1 MLSQIG
7 RNSALGK
14 MRGQAGMHRDDG
26 ETISADVASPVGS
39 SGNAPQQRRL
49 TPLAGALSLIAVETA
64 ADRTRF
70 LELPYRLYA
79 SDPHFVPPLR
89 SEMQALIGGIKGNPW
104 FEHGRARFWMVA
116 RDGEIV
122 GRISA
127 QVDQLVLQH
136 MGAGTG
142 HWGMFECIDDQAVAD
157 LLIDTAETWLRG
169 QGMVRAQGPFSLS
182 IWDEPGL
189 LVEGFDRPPTVM
201 MGHHLPYYQKLV
213 LARGYVGIK
222 DLHTWGLRIEQPF
235 PEIVQRIVAASERN
249 VRLVTRPVDKSRF
262 AEEAALI
269 LDILND
275 AWSTNW
281 GFVPLTPA
289 EIAHVGKKLK
299 PIVFEDLI
307 RIAEYD
313 GVAVGFLIALPD
325 INELT
330 RDLGGNLFPFGWA
343 KLLWRLRKP
352 QVKTIRVPLMG
363 IRKSLQG
370 HRVASLMAFQMIEY
384 IRRVA
389 VEKYGAQEG
398 EIGWIL
404 DDNGPMRS
412 IADAIDSKVTRTYR
426 VYEKTL

>member
-1 MLSQIG
+1 M
-7 RNSALGK
+7 
-14 MRGQAGMHRDDG
+14 
-26 ETISADVASPVGS
+26 ASG
-39 SGNAPQQRRL
+39 L
-49 TPLAGALSLIAVETA
+49 KLIAVETP

-70 LELPYRLYA
+70 VDLVWRLYA
-79 SDPHFVPPLR
+79 DDPNWVPPLK
-89 SEMQALIGGIKGNPW
+89 SEMHALIGDIKSNPW
-104 FEHGRARFWMVA
+104 FGHAEAKFWMVE
-116 RDGEIV
+116 RDGVIV

-136 MGAGTG
+136 IGPGLG

-157 LLIDTAETWLRG
+157 LLIETAEAWLRAK
-169 QGMVRAQGPFSLS
+169 GMTRAQGPFSLS

-189 LVEGFDRPPTVM
+189 LVQGFEGPPTVM
-201 MGHHLPYYQKLV
+201 MGHHLAYYERLITTH
-213 LARGYVGIK
+213 GYAGVK
-222 DLHTWGLRIEQPF
+222 DLHTWSLPIEQPF
-235 PEIVQRIVAASERN
+235 PEMVQRIVAFSERN
-249 VRLVTRPVDKSRF
+249 TKLVTRPVDKTNF
-262 AEEAALI
+262 EAEAALI

-275 AWSTNW
+275 AWSDNW

-299 PIVFEDLI
+299 PIVFNNLI
-307 RIAEYD
+307 RVAEYE
-313 GVAVGFLIALPD
+313 GVPVGFMITLPD

-330 RDLGGNLFPFGWA
+330 RDLNGSLFPFGWA

-352 QVKTIRVPLMG
+352 KVKRMRVPLMG

-384 IRRVA
+384 IRRDA
-389 VEKYGAQEG
+389 IAEFGASEG

-412 IADAIDSKVTRTYR
+412 IADAIDSHVTRTYR
-426 VYEKTL
+426 VYEKAL

>member
-1 MLSQIG
+1 MPG
-7 RNSALGK
+7 G
-14 MRGQAGMHRDDG
+14 
-26 ETISADVASPVGS
+26 
-39 SGNAPQQRRL
+39 L
-49 TPLAGALSLIAVETA
+49 TLVAVETA
-64 ADRTRF
+64 ADRARF
-70 LELPYRLYA
+70 IELPYRLYA
-79 SDPHFVPPLR
+79 ADPSFVPPLR
-89 SEMQALIGGIKGNPW
+89 SEAAALIGGIKGNPW
-104 FEHGRARFWMVA
+104 FEHAHAKFWLVV
-116 RDGEIV
+116 RNGIDV

-127 QVDQLVLQH
+127 QVDTLVIEH
-136 MGAGTG
+136 IGAGTG

-157 LLIDTAETWLRG
+157 LLLDTSEAWLRG
-169 QGMVRAQGPFSLS
+169 EGMTRAQGPFSLS

-189 LVEGFDRPPTVM
+189 LVDGFDRPPTVM
-201 MGHHLPYYQKLV
+201 MGHHLAYYQRLIT
-213 LARGYVGIK
+213 ARGYAAIK
-222 DLHTWGLRIEQPF
+222 DMHTWEVPITEPF

-249 VRLVTRPVDKSRF
+249 PKLVTRTVNKARF

-289 EIAHVGKKLK
+289 EVAFVGKKLK

-307 RIAEYD
+307 RIAEYE
-313 GVAVGFLIALPD
+313 GVPVGFMIALPD

-330 RDLGGNLFPFGWA
+330 VDLGGRLFPFGWA

-352 QVKTIRVPLMG
+352 KVRRIRVPLMG

-389 VEKYGAQEG
+389 VAEYGATSG

-412 IADAIDSKVTRTYR
+412 IADAIGSKVTRTYR
-426 VYEKTL
+426 VFEKAL

>member
-1 MLSQIG
+1 M
-7 RNSALGK
+7 
-14 MRGQAGMHRDDG
+14 
-26 ETISADVASPVGS
+26 
-39 SGNAPQQRRL
+39 
-49 TPLAGALSLIAVETA
+49 AGALRIMPVATA
-64 ADRTRF
+64 ADRARF
-70 LELPYRLYA
+70 VELPSTLYA
-79 SDPHFVPPLR
+79 RDPHFVPPLR
-89 SEMQALIGGIKGNPW
+89 SEAQALIGGLKGNPW
-104 FEHGRARFWMVA
+104 FEHAHNQMWLALRGDTV
-116 RDGEIV
+116 V

-127 QVDQLVLQH
+127 QIDNLVLAH

-142 HWGMFECIDDQAVAD
+142 HWGLFECVDDQMVAT
-157 LLIDTAETWLRG
+157 LLIETAEDWLRQ
-169 QGMVRAQGPFSLS
+169 QGMTRAQGPFSLS
-182 IWDEPGL
+182 YWDEPGL
-189 LVEGFDRPPTVM
+189 LVSGFDQPPTVM
-201 MGHHLPYYQKLV
+201 MGHHLPYYARLV
-213 LARGYVGIK
+213 EACGYAGIK
-222 DLHTWGLRIEQPF
+222 DLHTWGLRIDRPF
-235 PEIVQRIVAASERN
+235 PELVQRIIAASERN
-249 VRLVTRPVDKSRF
+249 TRLRTRPVDKSRF
-262 AEEAALI
+262 AEEAALV
-269 LDILND
+269 LEILND

-289 EIAHVGKKLK
+289 EIAFVGKKLK

-313 GVAVGFLIALPD
+313 GEPVGFMIALPD

-352 QVKTIRVPLMG
+352 RVRRIRVPLMG

-384 IRRVA
+384 IRRA
-389 VEKYGAQEG
+389 SVENYGASEG

-426 VYEKTL
+426 IYEKGL

>member
-1 MLSQIG
+1 MTGL
-7 RNSALGK
+7 
-14 MRGQAGMHRDDG
+14 
-26 ETISADVASPVGS
+26 TIQP
-39 SGNAPQQRRL
+39 
-49 TPLAGALSLIAVETA
+49 VETA
-64 ADRTRF
+64 ADRERF
-70 LELPYRLYA
+70 IDLPYRLYA
-79 SDPHFVPPLR
+79 NDPNFVPPLR
-89 SEMQALIGGIKGNPW
+89 SEALALISGIKGNPW
-104 FEHGRARFWMVA
+104 FEHGRSQMWLAWR
-116 RDGEIV
+116 GSEIV

-127 QVDQLVLQH
+127 QVDTLVLEH
-136 MGAGTG
+136 VSPTTG
-142 HWGMFECIDDQAVAD
+142 HWGLFECIDDADVAN
-157 LLIDTAETWLRG
+157 LLLETAEDWLRG
-169 QGMVRAQGPFSLS
+169 EGMTVAQGPFSIS

-189 LVEGFDRPPTVM
+189 LVEGFDTPPTVM
-201 MGHHLPYYQKLV
+201 MGHHLPYYV
-213 LARGYVGIK
+213 RHIEARGYAGIK
-222 DLHTWGLRIEQPF
+222 DLHTWGLRIDRPF

-249 VRLVTRPVDKSRF
+249 TKLKTRKVDKARF

-289 EIAHVGKKLK
+289 EVAFVGKKLK

-307 RIAEYD
+307 RIAEYE

-330 RDLGGNLFPFGWA
+330 RDLGGRLFPFGWA
-343 KLLWRLRKP
+343 KLLWRLRAPK
-352 QVKTIRVPLMG
+352 VRRIRVPLMG

-384 IRRVA
+384 IRRDAIVH
-389 VEKYGAQEG
+389 YGATEG

-412 IADAIDSKVTRTYR
+412 IADAIESKVTRTYR
-426 VYEKTL
+426 VFERAL